1 MAGKF
6 VQGMLGSITK
16 EVKRIKMTT
25 IMISI
30 LPEGIPVDKMEA
42 TEEGFSCPL
51 PTQDAD
57 ANMENKDMAEYQH
70 EYGECLDE
78 DVCCGTCS
86 CYNQTEQMQKCI
98 EDDSGLTGYCQLL
111 KFVCTSENTCK
122 EWMGGNPITSNPQEE
137 YKDNL

>member
-57 ANMENKDMAEYQH
+57 TNMENKDMAEHFY
-70 EYGECLDE
+70 EYGEC
-78 DVCCGTCS
+78 
-86 CYNQTEQMQKCI
+86 
-98 EDDSGLTGYCQLL
+98 YCQLL